1 MPLKINFKTIC
12 IYACFAAAFV
22 FSDCAVKGVPLA
34 LGLLFAALLC
44 GTNVIV
50 TPVLFALASVVNLNL
65 LISLIQYSSADKNTF
80 EESFIVYHGNRC
92 WRVVYDR

>member
-65 LISLIQYSSADKNTF
+65 LSYSNLSGSVLRRVDLSLP
-80 EESFIVYHGNRC
+80 SFGT
-92 WRVVYDR
+92 